1 MLRNK
6 SKVFKYLLGFI
17 LLMNCANRGS
27 PTGGI
32 KDIIPPQ
39 ILRTIPEN
47 YSLNFE
53 ADEIRIYFD
62 EYVKFKDLNKQLIIS
77 PPMNNTPEITPLGLP
92 QKYVS
97 IKILDTLKPNT
108 TYAINFGTSIV
119 DNNEGNP
126 LSYFRYV
133 FHREC
138 YRFFVT

>member
-39 ILRTIPEN
+39 ILRTVLEN

-53 ADEIRIYFD
+53 ADEA
-62 EYVKFKDLNKQLIIS
+62 ESL
-77 PPMNNTPEITPLGLP
+77 
-92 QKYVS
+92 
-97 IKILDTLKPNT
+97 
-108 TYAINFGTSIV
+108 
-119 DNNEGNP
+119 
-126 LSYFRYV
+126 
-133 FHREC
+133 
-138 YRFFVT
+138 